1 MIGKYRL
8 LKKKT
13 FESLEKFEARL
24 NQECSNGWRVVSLA
38 SDSSYGL
45 VALLERENKH

>member
-1 MIGKYRL
+1 MDKYRF

-13 FESLEKFEARL
+13 FESLEKFEQRL
-24 NQECSNGWRVVSLA
+24 NHECNNGWRVVSIA

-45 VALLERENKH
+45 VALLERESKH